1 MKKIIAT
8 LCLYTFAACAAT
20 SKFAPAA
27 DELPAMQS
35 RVPGI
40 SFDGA
45 MQGYKLY
52 ATNCSN
58 CHRLHNPEEYTA
70 IEWNK
75 ILPEM
80 FDKAKLKNEE
90 IIIRWKDLY
99 IPKINNLAEGKRH
112 TST

>member
-8 LCLYTFAACAAT
+8 LCLCTFAACAAT

-90 IIIRWKDLY
+90 NQTLLRNYVISKS
-99 IPKINNLAEGKRH
+99 KN
-112 TST
+112 

>member
-1 MKKIIAT
+1 MKNIIAT
-8 LCLYTFAACAAT
+8 LCLCTFAACTAT

-35 RVPGI
+35 KMPGI
-40 SFDGA
+40 SFDRA

-58 CHRLHNPEEYTA
+58 CHRLHNPKEYTA
-70 IEWNK
+70 IEWKK

-90 IIIRWKDLY
+90 NQTLLRNYVIAKS
-99 IPKINNLAEGKRH
+99 KN
-112 TST
+112 

>member
-90 IIIRWKDLY
+90 NQTLLRNYVISKS
-99 IPKINNLAEGKRH
+99 KN
-112 TST
+112 